1 MHLTFKCSGLEAS
14 SLIRGVRYA
23 LQRLQGTD
31 AVGDGLLVLEL
42 WTCRAAGI
50 CGSIEFTICPH
61 ARVVTSS
68 KLPAGNMGELEL
80 EEKPVPLTCSFC
92 AGHET
97 TCRLLVLEETSSEGP
112 RSQKNQ

>member
-1 MHLTFKCSGLEAS
+1 MTRKAPEDASEGLEAS
-14 SLIRGVRYA
+14 SSTRRVRYA

-31 AVGDGLLVLEL
+31 ADGDGLLFPEL

-68 KLPAGNMGELEL
+68 KLAGGEYGGEGEK
-80 EEKPVPLTCSFC
+80 EEGKKKKVVASYLFFFS
-92 AGHET
+92 
-97 TCRLLVLEETSSEGP
+97 L
-112 RSQKNQ
+112 